1 MISFGRPTAAHA
13 DAMHAHLARHW
24 WALLLRGVL
33 GILLGILTLA
43 LPAIALGSLII
54 LFAAYML
61 ADGLLGVVSAIRAAQ
76 RNERWGWLLVE
87 GMLGIIAGLIALFL
101 PGAAALS
108 LVLLASVWAIVSG
121 AALLT
126 AGVRLRRRHGRI
138 WMVLAGMLSIIWGVL
153 LFIFPGAGA
162 IVLTLWIGA
171 YAFVFGTMLLI
182 LAFRLRS
189 QREAEPARR
198 VYTA

>member
-1 MISFGRPTAAHA
+1 MISFARLTVAHA

-33 GILLGILTLA
+33 GIVLGILTLA

-54 LFAAYML
+54 LFAVYML
-61 ADGLLGVVSAIRAAQ
+61 ADGLLGVISAIRASQ

-87 GMLGIIAGLIALFL
+87 GILGIVAGLVALFL
-101 PGAAALS
+101 PGAAALT

-171 YAFVFGTMLLI
+171 YAFAFGTMLLM
-182 LAFRLRS
+182 LGLRLRS

>member
-1 MISFGRPTAAHA
+1 MISFARPTATHA

-24 WALLLRGVL
+24 WAVLLRGVL
-33 GILLGILTLA
+33 GIMLGLLTFA
-43 LPAIALGSLII
+43 LPAIALGSLIL

-76 RNERWGWLLVE
+76 RNKRWGWLLVE
-87 GMLGIIAGLIALFL
+87 GMLGIVAGLVALFL
-101 PGAAALS
+101 PGAATLS

-126 AGVRLRRRHGRI
+126 AGIRLRRRHGRI

-153 LFIFPGAGA
+153 LFIFPASGA

-171 YAFVFGTMLLI
+171 YAFAFGIMLLA

-189 QREAEPARR
+189 QREAEPVGR